1 MALPAMER
9 RLAFHPANFN
19 FILSRIKLNSCE
31 EVLGCLM
38 GMLKYFP
45 KDRVDQNPRTSHKDS
60 LVSMSTLREKYNLD
74 LASLTVCPGFS
85 QNSSNTSQMAL
96 QLV

>member
-19 FILSRIKLNSCE
+19 FILSRIKLNLCE

-38 GMLKYFP
+38 GIPKYFP

-74 LASLTVCPGFS
+74 LASLTVCRFS
-85 QNSSNTSQMAL
+85 QNSSNTSRMAL